1 MTIDPWIGLASLVIV
16 ILGALMKHISVDA
29 RRAQRLSNLENRVKK
44 FDGIDANGH

>member
-1 MTIDPWIGLASLVIV
+1 MSIDPWIGLFGMAVTL
-16 ILGALMKHISVDA
+16 LGLLFRHVATDA